1 MISKRAVQN
10 GGEYK
15 DAVLI
20 EAEPTDAD
28 SLIKNHIE
36 AVKRRK
42 KTNRIW
48 LVIWVV
54 ILVIFLP
61 NSIRSWFDDVEEQR
75 TCELLE
81 AHYDGVEIVEILPFK
96 VNGVQTER
104 TVIATVEDGIVI
116 GGKYRNA
123 EGKWEFAA
131 YAYCPFT
138 ELDENGSFGHA
149 FGTHD
154 NSALLYFEIYDHH
167 LYYPGD
173 DRMLHKTYHI
183 DRGLVT
189 VVIDDKPIK

>member
-1 MISKRAVQN
+1 M
-10 GGEYK
+10 
-15 DAVLI
+15 
-20 EAEPTDAD
+20 
-28 SLIKNHIE
+28 
-36 AVKRRK
+36 
-42 KTNRIW
+42 
-48 LVIWVV
+48 IWVV

-154 NSALLYFEIYDHH
+154 NSALLYFEIYDSIDV
-167 LYYPGD
+167 YPGD
-173 DRMLHKTYHI
+173 DLMLHKAYHI
-183 DRGLVT
+183 GRGLVT
-189 VVIDDKPIK
+189 ITIDDEPIK